1 MCSRCN
7 GFKPARAHHCSQCD
21 RCAPRPHTPRA
32 RRRRPPS
39 ARTHTHTHAAFARSC
54 VMKMDHHCPWVNN
67 CVGANNQKHFVLFVG
82 YTALLSLYALV
93 LLVCRMLAG
102 AGRTGQRGSFGTT
115 PAEASHVLLMSLL
128 FFEALLFGLFT
139 TAMFVEQMSSILSDQ
154 VRWSDRRSVEP
165 SPALSPVALD
175 RHAPGSE
182 CHVSAPRLCH
192 VSADGH
198 RASEA

>member
-21 RCAPRPHTPRA
+21 RCIPRPHTPRRPRAVDA
-32 RRRRPPS
+32 R
-39 ARTHTHTHAAFARSC
+39 RTHTHIVFPRSC

-82 YTALLSLYALV
+82 YTALLSFYALV
-93 LLVCRMLAG
+93 LLVCRMLNG
-102 AGRTGQRGSFGTT
+102 VGRTGQRTSM

-139 TAMFVEQMSSILSDQ
+139 TAMFVEQMSSILNDQ
-154 VRWSDRRSVEP
+154 ARACARVDR
-165 SPALSPVALD
+165 PALS
-175 RHAPGSE
+175 
-182 CHVSAPRLCH
+182 
-192 VSADGH
+192 
-198 RASEA
+198 RAFPPFPTSV